1 MEKILSLNNIS
12 YKYQSGGKSQTILL
26 DASYDFN
33 AGTFYTILGPSG
45 SGKTTMLSISSGLD
59 VPSAGQVL
67 FQKQSIGGSLSLQKY
82 RKNHCAII
90 FQAYNLIPYMTALQ
104 NVITAIGIQHPSI
117 KNKRAHAINVL
128 TEVGLTEDQ
137 MKRPVLQ
144 LSGGQQQ
151 RVTIARALS
160 GSAQIIFAD
169 EPTGNLDGETAEK
182 IIYLFKALAHQ
193 KGKCII
199 MVTHDKSIAKQSD
212 ITLTLKSKQL
222 VETM

>member
-1 MEKILSLNNIS
+1 METILTLNNIS
-12 YKYQSGGKSQTILL
+12 YHYQSGGKRQAILEN
-26 DASYDFN
+26 ANYDFT

-59 VPSAGQVL
+59 VPNEGQVL
-67 FQKQSIGGSLSLQKY
+67 YKKQSLGTSLSLQKY

-104 NVITAIGIQHPSI
+104 NVITAIGIQHPRM
-117 KNKRAHAINVL
+117 KNKRAHAVKML
-128 TEVGLTEDQ
+128 TEVGLTPEQ

-169 EPTGNLDGETAEK
+169 EPTGNLDGETADK

-193 KGKCII
+193 MDKCII
-199 MVTHDKSIAKQSD
+199 MVTHDKAIAKESD
-212 ITLTLKSKQL
+212 ITLTLKNKQL
-222 VETM
+222 VEVL

>member
-1 MEKILSLNNIS
+1 MENILSLNNLS
-12 YKYQSGGKSQTILL
+12 YQYQSGGKTQTILENT
-26 DASYDFN
+26 SYDFD
-33 AGTFYTILGPSG
+33 ASTFYTILGPSG
-45 SGKTTMLSISSGLD
+45 SGKTTILSIASGLD
-59 VPSAGQVL
+59 IPNQGQVL
-67 FQKQSIGGSLSLQKY
+67 FQKQSINKSLSLQKY

-104 NVITAIGIQHPSI
+104 NVITAIGIQHPGMR
-117 KNKRAHAINVL
+117 NKRAHAIKVL

-137 MKRPVLQ
+137 IKRPVLK

-182 IIYLFKALAHQ
+182 NHLLIQ
-193 KGKCII
+193 
-199 MVTHDKSIAKQSD
+199 SIGS
-212 ITLTLKSKQL
+212 SKRK
-222 VETM
+222 MHHHGNAR

>member
-1 MEKILSLNNIS
+1 METILTLNNIS
-12 YKYQSGGKSQTILL
+12 YHYQSGGKLQAILEN
-26 DASYDFN
+26 ANYDFT

-59 VPSAGQVL
+59 VPNEGQVL
-67 FQKQSIGGSLSLQKY
+67 YKKQSLGTSLSLQKY

-104 NVITAIGIQHPSI
+104 NVITAIGIQHPRM
-117 KNKRAHAINVL
+117 KNKRAHAVKML
-128 TEVGLTEDQ
+128 TEVGLTPEQ

-169 EPTGNLDGETAEK
+169 EPTGNLDGETADK

-193 KGKCII
+193 MDKCII
-199 MVTHDKSIAKQSD
+199 MVTHDKAIAKESD
-212 ITLTLKSKQL
+212 ITLTLKNKQL
-222 VETM
+222 VEVL

>member
-1 MEKILSLNNIS
+1 METILTLNNIS
-12 YKYQSGGKSQTILL
+12 YHYQSGGKRQAILEN
-26 DASYDFN
+26 ANYDFT

-59 VPSAGQVL
+59 VPNEGQVL
-67 FQKQSIGGSLSLQKY
+67 YQKQSLGTSLSLQKY
-82 RKNHCAII
+82 RKNHCVII

-104 NVITAIGIQHPSI
+104 NVITAIGIQHPRM
-117 KNKRAHAINVL
+117 KNKRAHAVKML
-128 TEVGLTEDQ
+128 TEVGLTPEQ

-169 EPTGNLDGETAEK
+169 EPTGNLDGETADK

-193 KGKCII
+193 MDKCII
-199 MVTHDKSIAKQSD
+199 MVTHDKAIAKESD
-212 ITLTLKSKQL
+212 ITLTLKNKQL
-222 VETM
+222 VEVL